1 MSDTLHWI
9 GGTQIP
15 PIDTICTSLKT
26 KFQEQER
33 EIERLQRE
41 NKELK
46 SEHYKDAELA
56 RLRKITDSLHEQ
68 LCFGFGIT
76 REEHESI
83 MKWLAEK
90 EGGNLEY
97 RFIPT
102 GIGDIGFV
110 EYNGD
115 KFKFKDL
122 G

>member
-15 PIDTICTSLKT
+15 PIDTICTSLKA

-83 MKWLAEK
+83 MKWLAGK

>member
-1 MSDTLHWI
+1 MSDILHWI

-15 PIDTICTSLKT
+15 PIDDICTSLKT

-33 EIERLQRE
+33 EIERLREE
-41 NKELK
+41 NKKLK
-46 SEHYKDAELA
+46 SEHYKDIELA
-56 RLRKITDSLHEQ
+56 RLRKISDDLQEQ
-68 LCFGFGIT
+68 LFFGFGIT
-76 REEHESI
+76 REEHKSI
-83 MKWLAEK
+83 MKWLAGRK
-90 EGGNLEY
+90 GGNLEY